1 MAGATYDIEKRGSWG
16 IVPFDRLRLV
26 VAVIGFAACIGLPLR
41 VEAAGGRYAA
51 MVIDANTGNTI
62 SAHAADEPRYPASLT
77 KMMTLYVVFDLIEQG
92 KLSYATKIRVSA
104 EAAATAPSKLGLDVG
119 AEITLIDAV
128 KALIT
133 KSANDMAVAI
143 AEHIAGSE
151 RKFAALM
158 TQKARQIGMA
168 STTFKNAHGLPDS
181 EQVTTARDMI
191 TLGLR
196 LQDDF
201 PKHYPL
207 FSTREFR
214 HSGDTHRNHN
224 TLLLHYEGTDGIKT
238 GYTQASGFNLV
249 ANVRRGQK
257 HVLGVVF
264 GGASAAARN
273 QNMRTLL
280 NMALFKASAVKTRQP
295 ALVARARIAPSPKP
309 VPRPQAV
316 AAATQAPAPRPE
328 PVVRAAPDSPAP
340 TAAARQPSL
349 APAVAIVPAAA
360 PAADP
365 SWQGTVEVARV
376 RPILV
381 APRQPRQAQL
391 PPAAEPPPPP
401 QVQPTTPPQTA
412 LVRPPE
418 PPAPAAVQPVAHAPA
433 QPTPATRPQR
443 NAPAA
448 VVMPEAAPRPARGAP
463 PSTFQQQAENLA
475 RGTAANPQVPANA
488 TQLAGAAAAQPTY
501 RLAGPSPSAAQ
512 PSGGIQIQIGAYNSP
527 ADAEKRIASVR
538 QQAGDL
544 VGNNPGMAVSALVA
558 GKQMY
563 RARFSGF
570 DASRAGQVCT
580 ELRRRLIDCLVTKA
594 E

>member
-1 MAGATYDIEKRGSWG
+1 MSFA
-16 IVPFDRLRLV
+16 RLRLV
-26 VAVIGFAACIGLPLR
+26 VAVAGAVTACLCWSIPAG
-41 VEAAGGRYAA
+41 AAGGRYAA
-51 MVIDANTGNTI
+51 MVVDANTGNTI

-92 KLSYATKIRVSA
+92 KLSYATRIRISA
-104 EAAATAPSKLGLDVG
+104 EAASTAPSKLGLEAG
-119 AEITLIDAV
+119 AEIALVDAV

-168 STTFKNAHGLPDS
+168 STTFKNPHGLPDS

-214 HSGDTHRNHN
+214 HSGETHRNHN

-238 GYTQASGFNLV
+238 GYTQSSGFNLV

-280 NMALFKASAVKTRQP
+280 NMALFKASTVKTRQP
-295 ALVARARIAPSPKP
+295 ALIARARNAPAPRP
-309 VPRPQAV
+309 AARPQAV
-316 AAATQAPAPRPE
+316 AAATMPPAPRPE
-328 PVVRAAPDSPAP
+328 PAVRPALDAPPPAAPTRQPNAPATP
-340 TAAARQPSL
+340 PSAPASAAA
-349 APAVAIVPAAA
+349 V
-360 PAADP
+360 DP
-365 SWQGTVEVARV
+365 GWRGTVEVARV

-391 PPAAEPPPPP
+391 PPPVAEQSSATPALPPSSSAA
-401 QVQPTTPPQTA
+401 A
-412 LVRPPE
+412 RPELPLSHS
-418 PPAPAAVQPVAHAPA
+418 AVQPVALAPSPSAVAPA
-433 QPTPATRPQR
+433 RPALIAAPQ
-443 NAPAA
+443 AA
-448 VVMPEAAPRPARGAP
+448 VPSLVRGTP

-475 RGTAANPQVPANA
+475 RGAAPLPQAA
-488 TQLAGAAAAQPTY
+488 GKGTQLAAAPAAPPTY
-501 RLAGPSPSAAQ
+501 RLAGPAALAA
-512 PSGGIQIQIGAYNSP
+512 PVAGGVQIQIGAYNSP
-527 ADAEKRIASVR
+527 IEAEKRIAAVR

-544 VGNNPGMAVSALVA
+544 VGNTPGMTVSALVA

-570 DASRAGQVCT
+570 DPSRAGQVCT